1 MVAQDQKGTR
11 NLIAVLH
18 TGDPERGILWQA
30 AFAEHLPQ
38 VQFRCSGDAGALQD
52 IRYLVAWTLNAGL
65 IASLPK
71 LEVLFS
77 IGAGVD
83 QLDLSLVPDH
93 VRVVRMIE
101 SGITTTMAEYVA
113 MAALAL
119 HRDVPFYL
127 AEQRAGRW
135 SPQDVLLCSERTV
148 GVMGLGELG
157 RASLEKLRALGFRT
171 LGWSRSGAKIEGSQ
185 CFAGKA
191 ELDAFLGQSQI
202 LVNLLPLTD
211 ETRGFLCRDLF
222 ARLPQGAGLINVAR
236 GGHLVDADLL
246 DALASGQLRHAVLD
260 VADPEPLPERHPF
273 HAHPAIML
281 TPHVA
286 GVTRRETAV
295 HSLIANV
302 RRALAGEAMHGE
314 VDRARGY

>member
-1 MVAQDQKGTR
+1 M
-11 NLIAVLH
+11 IAVLH

-30 AFAEHLPQ
+30 VFSEHLPQ
-38 VQFRCSGDAGALQD
+38 VEFRCSPDAGTLQD
-52 IRYLVAWTLNAGL
+52 IRYLVAWTLDPDL
-65 IASLPK
+65 IASLPN

-83 QLDLSLVPDH
+83 QLDLSLVPPD

-113 MAALAL
+113 MAVLAL

-135 SPQDVLLCSERTV
+135 SPQEVLLCSERTV

-171 LGWSRSGAKIEGSQ
+171 LGWSRSNATIEGTQ
-185 CFAGKA
+185 CFAGEG
-191 ELDAFLGQSQI
+191 ELGAFLGQSQF
-202 LVNLLPLTD
+202 LACLLPLTS

-236 GGHLVDADLL
+236 GGHLVEADLL
-246 DALASGQLRHAVLD
+246 DALESGQVRHAVLD
-260 VADPEPLPERHPF
+260 VTDPEPLPQDHPF
-273 HAHPAIML
+273 RAHPAIML

-302 RRALAGEAMHGE
+302 RRAMAGEPMHGE

>member
-1 MVAQDQKGTR
+1 MTS
-11 NLIAVLH
+11 VLH
-18 TGDPERGILWQA
+18 TGDPQRGQMWQA
-30 AFAEHLPQ
+30 VFAEQMPEVRFL
-38 VQFRCSGDAGALQD
+38 CSADAEALQEV
-52 IRYLVAWTLNAGL
+52 RYLVAWTLDRDL
-65 IASLPK
+65 IASLPN
-71 LEVLFS
+71 LEVIFS

-83 QLDLSLVPDH
+83 QLDLSLVPSH

-113 MAALAL
+113 MAALML

-135 SPQDVLLCSERTV
+135 SPQEVLLCSERTI

-157 RASLEKLRALGFRT
+157 KASLERLRGLGFRT
-171 LGWSRSGAKIEGSQ
+171 LGWSRSGAQIEGTQ
-185 CFAGKA
+185 CLAGA
-191 ELDAFLGQSQI
+191 DQFDAFLGQSQI

-211 ETRGFLCRDLF
+211 ETRGVLCQSLF
-222 ARLPQGAGLINVAR
+222 DRLPRGAGLINVAR
-236 GGHLVDADLL
+236 GGHLVEADLL

-260 VADPEPLPERHPF
+260 VVEPEPLPEGHPF
-273 HAHPAIML
+273 HAHPAIMV
-281 TPHVA
+281 TPHIS

-302 RRALAGEAMHGE
+302 RRAMAGEPTHGE
-314 VDRARGY
+314 VDRSRGY